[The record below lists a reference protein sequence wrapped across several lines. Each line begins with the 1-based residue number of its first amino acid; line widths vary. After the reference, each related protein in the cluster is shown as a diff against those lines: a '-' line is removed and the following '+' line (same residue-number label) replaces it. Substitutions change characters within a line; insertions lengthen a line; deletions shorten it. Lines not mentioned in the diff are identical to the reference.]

1 MFVEQGYY
9 FYNHLNSLGSL
20 QMTQSHLG
28 QEWSFLCCY
37 PTNTGFPGGFSG
49 KELAC
54 QCRRWTRPEFDPRDR
69 KSPGGRPGNPLQYIF
84 LENPMDRGAWRTTV
98 HRVTKSRTQLKWFS
112 MQHASYKH
120 ILTNPTNTYLLD
132 FQKFGSQFWVLR
144 TSRSVKQV
152 LHRQLWS
159 GSREWLDFRNT
170 KLSTYQWLLFYPLDD
185 NSAHGNKCSIPFI
198 CSRFLLRLTP
208 TFLCIFLILQD
219 KNI

>member
-54 QCRRWTRPEFDPRDR
+54 QCRRWTRPEFDSWDR
-69 KSPGGRPGNPLQYIF
+69 RSPGGRPGNPLQYIF

-98 HRVTKSRTQLKWFS
+98 HRVTKSWTRLKQLSTQACRVLLFKIETFHDGDDRALKQGWGPPW
-112 MQHASYKH
+112 ACGPE
-120 ILTNPTNTYLLD
+120 N
-132 FQKFGSQFWVLR
+132 
-144 TSRSVKQV
+144 
-152 LHRQLWS
+152 LHR
-159 GSREWLDFRNT
+159 
-170 KLSTYQWLLFYPLDD
+170 
-185 NSAHGNKCSIPFI
+185 AHTN
-198 CSRFLLRLTP
+198 
-208 TFLCIFLILQD
+208 
-219 KNI
+219 